1 MNKGKPLLPWKVC
14 QKALNFLRRHGDFAE
29 LYLEDSRGTGISLSD
44 KKIEDVSSGV
54 SAGFGIRLVKGEETR
69 FVTADEISE
78 AAILE
83 AARQLLGQAAGRRQK
98 GRKGQ
103 FSSRPM
109 LRPKRFGALDIP
121 VRRLLEA
128 DKLARGLSPQ
138 ISQVSASFSEKRKWI
153 QIANTEGR
161 KALGER
167 IYGAF
172 MLSSIASKDSRLQT
186 GREVIGGT
194 SQNPRSYL
202 QAGLVEDVAKM
213 ATNRALNLLNVAKLA
228 PTGEMPVVLSFSA
241 GGTMIHEAIGHSL
254 EADAVQKGI
263 SPVYKG
269 KLGQVV
275 AHENVTVV
283 DDPTLP
289 EKRGSYEFD
298 DEGTPSRRT
307 VLIEKGI
314 LKGYLYDILTAKKDE
329 AKPSGHGRRE
339 SYHAKP
345 IPRMANTCVLPG
357 KEDPQAII
365 RSVSKGLFV
374 TRMGG
379 GQVNCATGDFVF
391 EVDEAFELV
400 DGKIGQMVRGAS
412 LIGNGP
418 EVLKSMSRIGSDLG
432 FGIGTCGKDGQGV
445 PVADAQP
452 TLLIPKLTIGGT
464 ASQ

>member
-1 MNKGKPLLPWKVC
+1 MKPLLPWAAC
-14 QKALNFLRRHGDFAE
+14 QRVLNLLRKHGDFAE
-29 LYLEDSRGTGISLSD
+29 LYLEDSRGTAVSLSD

-69 FVTADEISE
+69 FAASDEVSE

-83 AARQLLGQAAGRRQK
+83 AAQRLLGKAPKK
-98 GRKGQ
+98 G
-103 FSSRPM
+103 SRPSASSPRR
-109 LRPKRFGALDIP
+109 LASATLNINLDVP
-121 VRRLLEA
+121 ARRLLAA
-128 DKLARGLSPQ
+128 DKLARGISSQ
-138 ISQVSASFSEKRKWI
+138 ITQVSASFSEKRKWI

-172 MLSSIASKDSRLQT
+172 MLSAIASKNGRLQT

-202 QAGLVEDVAKM
+202 QAGLVEDVAKI

-228 PTGEMPVVLSFSA
+228 PTGEMPIVLSFSA

-254 EADAVQKGI
+254 EADSVQKGI

-275 AHENVTVV
+275 AHESVTVV

-307 VLIEKGI
+307 VLIEKGV
-314 LKGYLYDILTAKKDE
+314 LKGYLYDILTAQKDK
-329 AKPSGHGRRE
+329 AMPSGHGRRE
-339 SYHAKP
+339 SYHARP

-357 KEDPQAII
+357 NEDPQAII
-365 RSVSKGLFV
+365 RSVPKGLFV

-391 EVDEAFELV
+391 EVDEAFELT
-400 DGKIGQMVRGAS
+400 DGKIGRMVRGAS

-464 ASQ
+464 SQS